1 MNERYER
8 GLATLSKVDP
18 AMAQGLHAWL
28 GEALKDL
35 GKLTIEF
42 GYGDVM
48 SRPGMDLPTRELLT
62 IAMLAAMGTAPRQL
76 EMHVQSALHLG
87 MPTATLHELVL
98 QVAAYAGFP
107 AAYNLA
113 AALKARLDQDD
124 TPSGAGQGSAQ

>member
-8 GLATLSKVDP
+8 GLATLKKVDP

-28 GEALKDL
+28 GEPLKDL

-87 MPTATLHELVL
+87 MPAATLHELVL

-113 AALKARLDQDD
+113 TALKARLDQDAP
-124 TPSGAGQGSAQ
+124 PSGASQGSAQ